1 MRHAEPST
9 NPRVN
14 GEMKNQMHATPICSD
29 IEFCW
34 SGCAHDLIKPR
45 VSLFF
50 CPQMNVSRE
59 EYERMYQVYLQS
71 VEMQRLQEEAEDEPA
86 RAQPQT
92 FHSIQNEPSAGE
104 SQKNCPTLFKIR
116 RRMRVKNI
124 LFPTS
129 SSASRYFYCI
139 FHFTNAKTDLSLNFT

>member
-1 MRHAEPST
+1 MRAY
-9 NPRVN
+9 
-14 GEMKNQMHATPICSD
+14 
-29 IEFCW
+29 
-34 SGCAHDLIKPR
+34 DLIKPR

-104 SQKNCPTLFKIR
+104 SQKFSTLFKIR
-116 RRMRVKNI
+116 RC
-124 LFPTS
+124 
-129 SSASRYFYCI
+129 AS
-139 FHFTNAKTDLSLNFT
+139 

>member
-1 MRHAEPST
+1 MRAY
-9 NPRVN
+9 
-14 GEMKNQMHATPICSD
+14 
-29 IEFCW
+29 
-34 SGCAHDLIKPR
+34 DLIKPR

-104 SQKNCPTLFKIR
+104 SQKFSTLFKIR
-116 RRMRVKNI
+116 RCASEKYSFQRRHPPLGIFIAFFI
-124 LFPTS
+124 LRTP
-129 SSASRYFYCI
+129 RQIC
-139 FHFTNAKTDLSLNFT
+139 L